1 MLLFKIFLTSKV
13 FGWRNHNNAQ
23 CLTGEITIL
32 FSMRVVN
39 EAIKTILIFLGNAK
53 QTICTLLEGFLRK
66 KLLLLMFFVCLFMFC
81 WLVLA
86 GFPFLCIL
94 NFFVKKIE
102 IVLISSFTI
111 LQTCTPINPPIEN
124 LFVGTYFYLCE
135 SLIIYENLFESL
147 LIYDHLC
154 ESIFLTLL

>member
-1 MLLFKIFLTSKV
+1 MFN
-13 FGWRNHNNAQ
+13 WRNHNTVQ
-23 CLTGEITIL
+23 YESSI
-32 FSMRVVN
+32 VN
-39 EAIKTILIFLGNAK
+39 ETIKTISIFFKNAK
-53 QTICTLLEGFLRK
+53 QTIFTLLEGFLRK